1 MTELDII
8 RFIQS
13 FQQPLLD
20 NFFELITMLGE
31 STVIISIILGIY
43 WCLDKRRGECIAYAF
58 FTSSLLNN
66 TLKNIFKAKRPI
78 GEEGVRSLRV
88 HTATGYSFP
97 SGHSQG
103 AAATYGVVCLIYRKH
118 KLAVILLLI
127 PLLVGL
133 SRLYLGVHYPKDV
146 IAGIILGSITC
157 YITYKLFT
165 KVKNKQLLYLITLII
180 FLPSVFNSSA
190 DFSKS
195 IGTFIGF
202 TIGTWFEAN
211 YVNFHVNIKLYK
223 KIIRFIIG
231 IVLIIIVKILFSYLS
246 LQSDYLKFMKESILS
261 FLGFGLY
268 PYMFSKFIEL
278 NRTN

>member
-13 FQQPLLD
+13 FQHPLLD
-20 NFFELITMLGE
+20 NFFEVVTMLGE
-31 STVIISIILGIY
+31 STVIISIILGMY
-43 WCLDKRRGECIAYAF
+43 WCLDKRRGEYIAYAF
-58 FTSSLLNN
+58 FTSLLLNN

-103 AAATYGVVCLIYRKH
+103 AAATYGALYLIYRKY
-118 KLAVILLLI
+118 KPAVILILI
-127 PLLVGL
+127 TLLVGL

-146 IAGIILGSITC
+146 IAGIILGTLTC
-157 YITYKLFT
+157 SITYKLFT

-180 FLPSVFNSSA
+180 FLPFVLNSSA

-195 IGTFIGF
+195 IGAFIGF
-202 TIGTWFEAN
+202 TLGTGFEAK
-211 YVNFHVNIKLYK
+211 YVNFDVNIKLYK
-223 KIIRFIIG
+223 RVIRFVIG
-231 IVLIIIVKILFSYLS
+231 IILLVMIKILFSYLS
-246 LQSDYLKFMKESILS
+246 VQSEYIKFMKESILT
-261 FLGFGLY
+261 FLGFGFY
-268 PYMFSKFIEL
+268 PYIFSKFTSTK
-278 NRTN
+278 RGD